1 MKTYLNRLQANGCS
15 LNKLLSLLLAFIA
28 LIASFCDL
36 PLPVDAGW
44 LTIAI
49 CGVPII
55 WEAFHAVITK
65 RDIKADFL
73 VSLALLASIYIG
85 EIFAAAEIAFIMQL
99 GAFLEKV
106 TVSRAQSD
114 IKKLISLTPQT
125 ARRLFNGEEHYIP
138 AEQVHVNDIIK
149 VLPGETVPVDGIII
163 QGQTAIN
170 QAAITGEALP
180 VDKAVGDSV
189 FSGTINQLGA
199 FTLRA
204 SKSGANSSMQ
214 RMVQLVKN
222 ADANKAKI
230 VGLAD
235 KWATWIV
242 IMALITAFATW
253 IFTGESIRA
262 VTVLVVFCPCALVL
276 ATPTAIMAAIGNATR
291 HGFLVRQ
298 GDALERLAS
307 ITQCVF
313 DKTGTLT
320 FGRLQVVAV
329 KSWQENYSSDRLFA
343 LAAAAEAQS
352 EHPLGKAITDS
363 YQKQHNTLT
372 AVSSFGVLPGKGV
385 QATIDGEALLLGN
398 ARLLNEA
405 DITLTP
411 DMKQNALAY
420 LKQGATIV
428 YIACSGQPLGFIAL
442 ADTLRPQSA
451 SMLQNLKKQGL
462 TTTMLTGDNA
472 LAAQSAAASLAT
484 DTVLAECLPED
495 KLAYIKTQQAQKE
508 RICMLGDG
516 INDAPSLKYAHVGIA
531 MGGIGSDIAIDAA
544 DIVLV
549 KDKIE
554 ELPHLLSLSRQMLKT
569 IKYNIIFSLT
579 LNAIAIGLAV
589 GGWLGPVAGALIH
602 NGGSLAVIASSA
614 LLLNWQEQKLYTSQK
629 STAMVKHPACN
640 N

>member
-1 MKTYLNRLQANGCS
+1 MQTYLNSLQANGCS
-15 LNKLLSLLLAFIA
+15 LRKLISFLLAFIA
-28 LIASFCDL
+28 LIASFCEL

-55 WEAFHAVITK
+55 WEVFHAVITK

-99 GAFLEKV
+99 GAFLEEV

-114 IKKLISLTPQT
+114 IQKLISLTPQT

-138 AEQVHVNDIIK
+138 AEQVHVDDIVK

-180 VDKAVGDSV
+180 VDKAVGDNV
-189 FSGTINQLGA
+189 FSGTINQLGV

-222 ADANKAKI
+222 ADADKAKI

-242 IMALITAFATW
+242 IMALITAFGTW
-253 IFTGESIRA
+253 IFTGESLRA

-329 KSWQENYSSDRLFA
+329 KSWQKAYTPQELYA

-352 EHPLGKAITDS
+352 EHPLGKAITS
-363 YQKQHNTLT
+363 CYKKQHQALA
-372 AVSSFGVLPGKGV
+372 AVDSFSVLPGKGV
-385 QATIDGEALLLGN
+385 QATVDNKELLLGN
-398 ARLLNEA
+398 IKLLREA
-405 DITLTP
+405 GIILPPQLEQDT
-411 DMKQNALAY
+411 NSY
-420 LKQGATIV
+420 LKQGATII
-428 YIACSGQPLGFIAL
+428 YIAQSGKPLGFIAL
-442 ADTLRPQSA
+442 ADTIRPQSTA
-451 SMLQNLKKQGL
+451 MLTALKEQGL
-462 TTTMLTGDNA
+462 ATTMLTGDNA
-472 LAAQSAAASLAT
+472 HAAQSAGASLAT
-484 DTVLAECLPED
+484 DNILADCLPED
-495 KLAYIKTQQAQKE
+495 KLAYIKTQQAKKQ

-554 ELPHLLSLSRQMLKT
+554 ELPHLVSLSRQMLKT

-579 LNAIAIGLAV
+579 LNAAAIGLAV
-589 GGWLGPVAGALIH
+589 SGWLGPVAGALIH

-614 LLLNWQEQKLYTSQK
+614 LLLNWQAHRLPVAPKA
-629 STAMVKHPACN
+629 TAAKAVCN

>member
-1 MKTYLNRLQANGCS
+1 MKTYLNSLQANGCS
-15 LNKLLSLLLAFIA
+15 LNKLLSFLLAFIA
-28 LIASFCDL
+28 LIASFCEL
-36 PLPVDAGW
+36 PLPIDAGW

-49 CGVPII
+49 CGAPII

-99 GAFLEKV
+99 GAFLEEV
-106 TVSRAQSD
+106 TVNRAQSD

-163 QGQTAIN
+163 KGQTAIN

-180 VDKAVGDSV
+180 VDKTVGDNV

-222 ADANKAKI
+222 ADADKAKI

-235 KWATWIV
+235 KWATCIV
-242 IMALITAFATW
+242 IMALITALATW
-253 IFTGESIRA
+253 IFTSESIRA

-276 ATPTAIMAAIGNATR
+276 ATPTAIMAAIGNATS

-298 GDALERLAS
+298 GDALERLAN

-320 FGRLQVVAV
+320 FGRLKVVTI
-329 KSWQENYSSDRLFA
+329 KSWQKNYTSEQLFA

-363 YQKQHNTLT
+363 YQNQHKALA
-372 AVSSFGVLPGKGV
+372 AVSSFKALPGKGV
-385 QATIDGEALLLGN
+385 QATIDSKELLLGN
-398 ARLLNEA
+398 TRLLSEA
-405 DITLTP
+405 GISLP
-411 DMKQNALAY
+411 QQLAQDTSFY
-420 LKQGATIV
+420 LKQGATII
-428 YIACSGQPLGFIAL
+428 YIAQSSQPLGFIAL

-451 SMLQNLKKQGL
+451 SMLKALKEQGL

-472 LAAQSAAASLAT
+472 LAAQSTATSLTT
-484 DTVLAECLPED
+484 DTVLAGCLPED
-495 KLAYIKTQQAQKE
+495 KLSYIKEQQAKRQ

-554 ELPHLLSLSRQMLKT
+554 ELPHLLLLSKQMLKT

-589 GGWLGPVAGALIH
+589 SGWLGPIAGALIH

-629 STAMVKHPACN
+629 STALAKHPACN

>member
-1 MKTYLNRLQANGCS
+1 MKTYLNSLQNAGCS
-15 LNKLLSLLLAFIA
+15 LSKLLSFVLAFIA
-28 LIASFCDL
+28 LVISFCEL
-36 PLPVDAGW
+36 PLPIDAGW
-44 LTIAI
+44 LTIFI

-99 GAFLEKV
+99 GSFLEEV
-106 TVSRAQSD
+106 TVRRAQSD
-114 IKKLISLTPQT
+114 IQKLISLTPQT
-125 ARRLFNGEEHYIP
+125 ARRLFNNEEHYIP
-138 AEQVHVNDIIK
+138 AEQVHVDDIIK
-149 VLPGETVPVDGIII
+149 VLPGETVPVDGIILS
-163 QGQTAIN
+163 GQTAIN
-170 QAAITGEALP
+170 QAAITGESLP
-180 VDKAVGDSV
+180 VDKSIGDSV

-204 SKSGANSSMQ
+204 RKSGANSSMQ

-222 ADANKAKI
+222 ADADKAKI
-230 VGLAD
+230 VTLAD

-262 VTVLVVFCPCALVL
+262 VTILVVFCPCALVL

-298 GDALERLAS
+298 GDALERLAG

-320 FGRLQVVAV
+320 FGKLQVVAV
-329 KSWQENYSSDRLFA
+329 KSWQLSHAPEQLYA
-343 LAAAAEAQS
+343 MAAAAEAQS
-352 EHPLGKAITDS
+352 EHPLGKAITTS
-363 YQKQHNTLT
+363 YQKQHKTLA
-372 AVSSFGVLPGKGV
+372 AVSSFSVLPGKGI
-385 QATIDGEALLLGN
+385 QATIDGEKLLLGN

-405 DITLTP
+405 GIILTQ
-411 DMKQNALAY
+411 DMEQNVLAY

-428 YIACSGQPLGFIAL
+428 YIAHSGQPLGFIAL
-442 ADTLRPQSA
+442 ADTIRPQSA
-451 SMLQNLKKQGL
+451 PMLQNLNEQGL

-472 LAAQSAAASLAT
+472 LAAQSTATSLAI
-484 DTVLAECLPED
+484 DAVLAECLPED
-495 KLAYIKTQQAQKE
+495 KLSYIKTQQAKRQ

-516 INDAPSLKYAHVGIA
+516 INDAPSLKFAYVGIA
-531 MGGIGSDIAIDAA
+531 MGGIGSDIAIEAA

-554 ELPHLLSLSRQMLKT
+554 ELPHLFALSRQMLKT

-579 LNAIAIGLAV
+579 LNAIAIALAV
-589 GGWLGPVAGALIH
+589 TGWLGPVAGALIH

-614 LLLNWQEQKLYTSQK
+614 LLLNWQAQKLYTSQK
-629 STAMVKHPACN
+629 STAMAKHPACN